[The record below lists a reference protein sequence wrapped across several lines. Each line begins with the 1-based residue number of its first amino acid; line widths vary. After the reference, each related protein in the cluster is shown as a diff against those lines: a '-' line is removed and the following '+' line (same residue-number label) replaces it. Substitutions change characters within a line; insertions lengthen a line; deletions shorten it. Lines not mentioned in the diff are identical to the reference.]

1 MTIELT
7 GTLKVIFAKETVSD
21 NKLDKQNIVVTI
33 DENTDY
39 PQDIIVQAVNKKI
52 ETLTSANVKM
62 GDKVT
67 VKCNLKG
74 KENKNKAGFYFNQ
87 LDLWDIKK
95 VK

>member
-52 ETLTSANVKM
+52 ETLTSANVKI
-62 GDKVT
+62 GDKVI

-87 LDLWDIKK
+87 LDLWNITKAK
-95 VK
+95 